1 MASGGL
7 SRFPRR
13 AVRPRQRRKAV
24 MESVGLWQENGLV
37 FTTYM
42 GTALDAANVP
52 CSFQRICGN
61 AKIGEK
67 WT

>member
-1 MASGGL
+1 
-7 SRFPRR
+7 
-13 AVRPRQRRKAV
+13 

-52 CSFQRICGN
+52 RSFRRTCGN